1 MVFLLIV
8 AGFVVLVGLEV
19 GCCLIVVVVEEDSLD
34 GVLRGWFCVGLVRV
48 FSFVEGGIFWIVVFD
63 LSVLDILED
72 VSFWFVF
79 WFCFSS
85 FGLIVFALP

>member
-19 GCCLIVVVVEEDSLD
+19 GCCLIVVVVEGDSLD

-48 FSFVEGGIFWIVVFD
+48 FSFVAGGIFWIVVFD

-79 WFCFSS
+79 WLF
-85 FGLIVFALP
+85 